1 MINLLDKKT
10 LENRF
15 AEDFGSPLFPLLAD
29 IYLSEGD
36 IIRAK
41 KVCEVGLEHNTNNT
55 DGKFIFARISMGE
68 EKYTQAEK
76 WLKQVV
82 NENPAHFKGLRMLIN
97 LEIKLKRSH
106 KTIKN
111 YINRLLQFLPHDSE
125 CIKWTDQLQSSLE
138 NARFQKEKVEE
149 FSVESAQFGASENAK
164 HFEPVKAETYSV
176 DRSMATFTMVQVLIL
191 QKHYNQALAVLDVLE
206 SQGLNKDKIIQ
217 EKDTILKLISTSQ

>member
-1 MINLLDKKT
+1 MINVLDKKT

-15 AEDFGSPLFPLLAD
+15 AEDFGSPLFPLLAE

-41 KVCEVGLEHNTNNT
+41 KVCEVGLEHNSNNT
-55 DGKFIFARISMGE
+55 DGKFIFARISIGE

-106 KTIKN
+106 KTIQN
-111 YINRLLQFLPHDSE
+111 YINRLLQFLPHDSD
-125 CIKWTDQLQSSLE
+125 CIKWIDRLHSPIE
-138 NARFQKEKVEE
+138 NAVSLKEKVEG
-149 FSVESAQFGASENAK
+149 FSIESVKLGASENIN
-164 HFEPVKAETYSV
+164 HFELIKAKTYSV
-176 DRSMATFTMVQVLIL
+176 DKSMATFTMVQVLKL
-191 QKHYNQALAVLDVLE
+191 QKHYNQAIAVLDVLE
-206 SQGLNKDKIIQ
+206 SQGFNKDKINH
-217 EKDTILKLISTSQ
+217 EKDTILKLMSSS